1 MISPSLAGALVQ
13 FGVAFPVGLALL
25 FLGGVGMTLSFAAGA
40 IVYIVPNAYFTLYA
54 FRHRGAR
61 LASQVAHSFI
71 WGEFGKL
78 ALVTVGFAVVF
89 QCTPPLHAPLVF
101 AGFCSMIAVQWW
113 LASHLQERWLAYLTR
128 R

>member
-13 FGVAFPVGLALL
+13 FGVAIPVGLAML
-25 FLGGVGMTLSFAAGA
+25 FLGGVTMALSFAAGA
-40 IVYIVPNAYFTLYA
+40 IVYIVPNAYFTRYA

-61 LASQVAHSFI
+61 FASQVARSFN

-89 QCTPPLHAPLVF
+89 RFVPPLHVPLVF

-113 LASHLQERWLAYLTR
+113 LAGRFQERWLAYLTR